1 LVVRSKPTEGNA
13 ARRIMPARDDVD
25 RISQAQSRLVARSER
40 IEQADVGAIWTPFL
54 ALTTTPA
61 WPKDQ
66 TRSAVLS
73 NLVSLVLFGE
83 AEDIAT
89 LDSLIRSI
97 GPERTAA
104 IQSELDEL
112 LGLGPDLPVTTAVLR
127 LLGDVALLRD
137 RLKRTGLS
145 ATKAA
150 PIVTRVHH
158 QTFWLLLAGAEDLP
172 RTPTIRTTEQL
183 MDLVHHG
190 NARRWR
196 AALLPLIE
204 SPWGPYGEHIVGL
217 TREAGLDVIG
227 EILEECRKVY
237 RRRQEQRER
246 DAIAREIRRLVAI
259 SGLTQRQFAAQ
270 IGTSPS
276 RLSTYVNGR
285 VIPSAAMLLRIRRVA
300 HNQRRSG

>member
-1 LVVRSKPTEGNA
+1 
-13 ARRIMPARDDVD
+13 MPARDDID
-25 RISQAQSRLVARSER
+25 RISQAQSRLAAR
-40 IEQADVGAIWTPFL
+40 ADRVEEADNSAVWTPFL

-73 NLVSLVLFGE
+73 NLVALVLFGE

-97 GPERTAA
+97 GAERTAA

-112 LGLGPDLPVTTAVLR
+112 LGLGPDLPITTAALR
-127 LLGDVALLRD
+127 LLGDVAALRE
-137 RLKRTGLS
+137 RLARTGLS
-145 ATKAA
+145 ASKVSA
-150 PIVTRVHH
+150 IVTRTHH

-172 RTPTIRTTEQL
+172 RTPTIRTTDQL

-204 SPWGPYGEHIVGL
+204 SPWGPYGEHIVAL
-217 TREAGLDVIG
+217 TKEAQLDVIT
-227 EILEECRKVY
+227 EILQECRKVY
-237 RRRQEQRER
+237 RHRQEQRER

-300 HNQRRSG
+300 HAQRRSG

>member
-1 LVVRSKPTEGNA
+1 
-13 ARRIMPARDDVD
+13 MPARDDID
-25 RISQAQSRLVARSER
+25 RISQAQSRLAAR
-40 IEQADVGAIWTPFL
+40 ADRVEEADNSAVWTPFL

-73 NLVSLVLFGE
+73 NLVALVLFGE

-97 GPERTAA
+97 GAERTAA

-112 LGLGPDLPVTTAVLR
+112 LGLGPDLPVTTAALR
-127 LLGDVALLRD
+127 LLGDVAALRE
-137 RLKRTGLS
+137 RLARTGLS
-145 ATKAA
+145 STKVSG
-150 PIVTRVHH
+150 IVTRTHH

-204 SPWGPYGEHIVGL
+204 SPWGPYGEHIVAL
-217 TREAGLDVIG
+217 TKEAELDVIT
-227 EILEECRKVY
+227 EVLQECRKVY
-237 RRRQEQRER
+237 RHRQEQRER

-300 HNQRRSG
+300 HAQRRSG

>member
-1 LVVRSKPTEGNA
+1 
-13 ARRIMPARDDVD
+13 MPARDDID
-25 RISQAQSRLVARSER
+25 RISQAQSRLAARAESAAS
-40 IEQADVGAIWTPFL
+40 ADGGAIWPPYL
-54 ALTTTPA
+54 ALTATPA
-61 WPKDQ
+61 WPKDK

-73 NLVSLVLFGE
+73 NLVSLVLLGE

-89 LDSLIRSI
+89 LDSLIRSF
-97 GPERTAA
+97 GAERVAA

-112 LGLGPDLPVTTAVLR
+112 LGLGPDLPITTAALR
-127 LLGDVALLRD
+127 LLGDVAVLRE
-137 RLKRTGLS
+137 RLTRTGLS
-145 ATKAA
+145 SAKVAA
-150 PIVTRVHH
+150 IVTRTHH

-172 RTPTIRTTEQL
+172 RTVAIRTTAQL
-183 MDLVHHG
+183 LDLVHHG

-204 SPWGPYGEHIVGL
+204 SPWGPYGQHILRL
-217 TREAGLDVIG
+217 TKEAELDAVTT
-227 EILEECRKVY
+227 LVEECRKVY
-237 RRRQEQRER
+237 QHRQEQRER

-259 SGLTQRQFAAQ
+259 SGLTQRQFASQ

-300 HNQRRSG
+300 HTQRRSG

>member
-1 LVVRSKPTEGNA
+1 
-13 ARRIMPARDDVD
+13 MPARDDID
-25 RISQAQSRLVARSER
+25 RISQAQSRLAAR
-40 IEQADVGAIWTPFL
+40 ADRVEEADNSAVWTPFL

-73 NLVSLVLFGE
+73 NLVALVLFGE

-97 GPERTAA
+97 GAERTAA

-112 LGLGPDLPVTTAVLR
+112 LGLGPDLPVTTAALR
-127 LLGDVALLRD
+127 LLGDVAALRE
-137 RLKRTGLS
+137 RLARTGLS
-145 ATKAA
+145 STKVSG
-150 PIVTRVHH
+150 IVTRTHH

-204 SPWGPYGEHIVGL
+204 SPWGPYGEHIVAL
-217 TREAGLDVIG
+217 TKEAQLDVIT
-227 EILEECRKVY
+227 EVLQECRKVY
-237 RRRQEQRER
+237 RHRQEQRER

-300 HNQRRSG
+300 HAQRRSG

>member
-1 LVVRSKPTEGNA
+1 
-13 ARRIMPARDDVD
+13 MPARDDID
-25 RISQAQSRLVARSER
+25 RIGQAQSRLVARSDQVARAEL
-40 IEQADVGAIWTPFL
+40 ATIWTPFL
-54 ALTTTPA
+54 ALTATPA

-66 TRSAVLS
+66 TRGAVLS

-83 AEDIAT
+83 AEDIVT
-89 LDSLIRSI
+89 LDSLVRSI
-97 GPERTAA
+97 GAERTAA

-112 LGLGPDLPVTTAVLR
+112 LGLGPDLPITTAVLR
-127 LLGDVALLRD
+127 LLGDVAEIRK
-137 RLKRTGLS
+137 RLASTGLS
-145 ATKAA
+145 ATKVSA
-150 PIVTRVHH
+150 IVTRVHH
-158 QTFWLLLAGAEDLP
+158 QAFWLLLAGAEDLP
-172 RTPTIRTTEQL
+172 RTPTIRSADEL
-183 MDLVHHG
+183 LDLIRHG

-204 SPWGPYGEHIVGL
+204 SPWGPYGEHVVKL
-217 TREAGLDVIG
+217 SKDARLDVIA

-237 RRRQEQRER
+237 RHRQEQRER

-259 SGLTQRQFAAQ
+259 SGLTQRQFAAR

>member
-1 LVVRSKPTEGNA
+1 
-13 ARRIMPARDDVD
+13 MPARDDID
-25 RISQAQSRLVARSER
+25 RISQAQTRLVARSDR
-40 IEQADVGAIWTPFL
+40 VARADGSAIWTPFL

-61 WPKDQ
+61 WPKDK

-73 NLVSLVLFGE
+73 NLVALVLFGE

-89 LDSLIRSI
+89 LDSLVRSI
-97 GPERTAA
+97 GAERTAA
-104 IQSELDEL
+104 IQGELDEL
-112 LGLGPDLPVTTAVLR
+112 LGLGPDLPITTAALR
-127 LLGDVALLRD
+127 LLGDVAVIRE
-137 RLKRTGLS
+137 RLAQTGLS
-145 ATKAA
+145 STKVDA
-150 PIVTRVHH
+150 IVTRTHH

-172 RTPTIRTTEQL
+172 RSPTIRTTEQL

-196 AALLPLIE
+196 AALLPLID
-204 SPWGPYGEHIVGL
+204 SPWGPYGQHILEL
-217 TREAGLDVIG
+217 TKDAGLVVIT
-227 EILEECRKVY
+227 EVLEECRKVY
-237 RRRQEQRER
+237 RHRQEQRER

-300 HNQRRSG
+300 HAQRQSG

>member
-1 LVVRSKPTEGNA
+1 
-13 ARRIMPARDDVD
+13 MPARDDID
-25 RISQAQSRLVARSER
+25 RISQAQSRLAARSDR
-40 IEQADVGAIWTPFL
+40 AASADAGAIWTPFL

-61 WPKDQ
+61 WSKDN

-73 NLVSLVLFGE
+73 NLVALVLFGE
-83 AEDIAT
+83 AEDIVT

-97 GPERTAA
+97 GAERTAA

-112 LGLGPDLPVTTAVLR
+112 LGLGPDLPITTAALR

-137 RLKRTGLS
+137 RLARTGLS
-145 ATKAA
+145 ATKLSAT
-150 PIVTRVHH
+150 VTRTHH
-158 QTFWLLLAGAEDLP
+158 QTFWLLVAGAEDLP
-172 RTPTIRTTEQL
+172 RTPTIRSTDQL
-183 MDLVHHG
+183 MDLVQHG

-204 SPWGPYGEHIVGL
+204 SPWGPYGEHVLGL
-217 TREAGLDVIG
+217 AKGADLDVIA

-237 RRRQEQRER
+237 RHRQEQRER

-300 HNQRRSG
+300 HAQRQSG

>member
-1 LVVRSKPTEGNA
+1 
-13 ARRIMPARDDVD
+13 MPARDDID
-25 RISQAQSRLVARSER
+25 RISQAQSRLVARSDRAASAE
-40 IEQADVGAIWTPFL
+40 AGAIWMPFL
-54 ALTTTPA
+54 ALTTTPT
-61 WPKDQ
+61 WPKDK

-73 NLVSLVLFGE
+73 NLVALVLFGE

-89 LDSLIRSI
+89 LDSLIRSS
-97 GPERTAA
+97 GAERTAA

-112 LGLGPDLPVTTAVLR
+112 LGLGPDLPVTTAALR
-127 LLGDVALLRD
+127 LLGDVRLLKE
-137 RLKRTGLS
+137 RLAGNGLS
-145 ATKAA
+145 STKLAA
-150 PIVTRVHH
+150 IITRTHH

-172 RTPTIRTTEQL
+172 RSPAIRTNEQL
-183 MDLVHHG
+183 MDMVHHG

-204 SPWGPYGEHIVGL
+204 SPWGPYGEHILKL
-217 TREAGLDVIG
+217 TKEAELDVIV

-237 RRRQEQRER
+237 RHRQEQRER

-259 SGLTQRQFAAQ
+259 SGLTQRQFASQ

>member
-1 LVVRSKPTEGNA
+1 
-13 ARRIMPARDDVD
+13 MPARDDLD
-25 RISQAQSRLVARSER
+25 RISQAQSRLAARSDRAARVETS
-40 IEQADVGAIWTPFL
+40 AIWTPFL

-73 NLVSLVLFGE
+73 NLVALVMFGE
-83 AEDIAT
+83 DEDIVT

-97 GPERTAA
+97 GAERTAA

-112 LGLGPDLPVTTAVLR
+112 LGLGPDLPITTAALR
-127 LLGDVALLRD
+127 LLGDVALLRE
-137 RLKRTGLS
+137 RLAGTGLS
-145 ATKAA
+145 PTKVTAT
-150 PIVTRVHH
+150 VTRTHH

-172 RTPTIRTTEQL
+172 RSPTIRTTDQL

-196 AALLPLIE
+196 AALLPLID
-204 SPWGPYGEHIVGL
+204 SPWGPYGEHILGL
-217 TREAGLDVIG
+217 IKEVRLDVIG

-237 RRRQEQRER
+237 RHRQEQRER

-259 SGLTQRQFAAQ
+259 SGLTQRQFASQ

-300 HNQRRSG
+300 HAQRRSG